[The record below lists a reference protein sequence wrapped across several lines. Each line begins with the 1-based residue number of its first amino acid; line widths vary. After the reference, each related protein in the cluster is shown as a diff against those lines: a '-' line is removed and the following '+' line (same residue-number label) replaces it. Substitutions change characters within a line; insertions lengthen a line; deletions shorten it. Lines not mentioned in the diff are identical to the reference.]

1 MATKTKKDEGSGVVG
16 RLAGKG
22 EEALTKL
29 IDELGRNERVTE
41 ALSRAMNAKGKLDA
55 TSRGALHGIG
65 LAPVDDI
72 RDLQTRVE
80 SLEKRLAKVEGG
92 TGITPTAKRTE
103 TKKTPSS
110 ATGTKKA
117 SSASKKTTDQATSPA
132 AGRALGGGSARG
144 GAAA

>member
-1 MATKTKKDEGSGVVG
+1 MATKTKKDESSGVVG

-29 IDELGRNERVTE
+29 MDELGKNERVTE

-65 LAPVDDI
+65 LAPVDDV
-72 RDLQTRVE
+72 RDLQKRLE
-80 SLEKRLAKVEGG
+80 SLEKRLARVEGG
-92 TGITPTAKRTE
+92 SGITPTAKRAE

-110 ATGTKKA
+110 ATRTKKA
-117 SSASKKTTDQATSPA
+117 SAASKKVDQAASPA
-132 AGRALGGGSARG
+132 AGRSVGGGTRG
-144 GAAA
+144 GTAA

>member
-1 MATKTKKDEGSGVVG
+1 MATKTKKDEASGMVG

-29 IDELGRNERVTE
+29 MDELGRNERVTE

-72 RDLQTRVE
+72 RDLQKRVE

-92 TGITPTAKRTE
+92 SGITPTAKRSE

-110 ATGTKKA
+110 ATRRKKA

-144 GAAA
+144 GTAA

>member
-110 ATGTKKA
+110 ATGTKKV
-117 SSASKKTTDQATSPA
+117 SSALKKTTDQTTSPA

-144 GAAA
+144 GTAA

>member
-1 MATKTKKDEGSGVVG
+1 MATKTKKDESSGVVG

-29 IDELGRNERVTE
+29 MDELGKNERVTE
-41 ALSRAMNAKGKLDA
+41 ALSRAVNAKGKLDA

-65 LAPVDDI
+65 LAPVDDV
-72 RDLQTRVE
+72 RDLQKRLE

-92 TGITPTAKRTE
+92 SGITPTAKRAE

-110 ATGTKKA
+110 ATRAKKA
-117 SSASKKTTDQATSPA
+117 SAASKKVDQAASPA
-132 AGRALGGGSARG
+132 AGRSVGGGARG
-144 GAAA
+144 GTAA

>member
-1 MATKTKKDEGSGVVG
+1 MATKTKKDESSGVVG

-29 IDELGRNERVTE
+29 MDELGKNERVTE
-41 ALSRAMNAKGKLDA
+41 ALSRAVNAKGKLDA

-65 LAPVDDI
+65 LAPVDDV
-72 RDLQTRVE
+72 RDLQKRLE

-92 TGITPTAKRTE
+92 SGITPTAKRAE

-110 ATGTKKA
+110 ATRTKKA
-117 SSASKKTTDQATSPA
+117 SAASKKVDQAASPA
-132 AGRALGGGSARG
+132 AGRSVGGGARG
-144 GAAA
+144 GTAA

>member
-1 MATKTKKDEGSGVVG
+1 MATKTKKDESSGVVG

-29 IDELGRNERVTE
+29 MDELGKNERVTE

-65 LAPVDDI
+65 LAPVDDV
-72 RDLQTRVE
+72 RDLQKRLE

-92 TGITPTAKRTE
+92 SGITPTAKRAE

-110 ATGTKKA
+110 ATRTKKA
-117 SSASKKTTDQATSPA
+117 SAASKKVDQAASPA
-132 AGRALGGGSARG
+132 AGRSVGGGARG
-144 GAAA
+144 GTAA